1 MQRLLKNI
9 ANNFSQKKIILF
21 AAFKKTFHL
30 VLKRTTESNKILLP
44 KGMQPI
50 FDWKNPMRKKLISH
64 KFYSIICE
72 LNETIFNI
80 SSENIN

>member
-50 FDWKNPMRKKLISH
+50 FD
-64 KFYSIICE
+64 
-72 LNETIFNI
+72 
-80 SSENIN
+80 